1 MQSLPRENSS
11 DGKRARGMSKR
22 FSGKRIIVTGAGRG
36 LGFAFAERL
45 GREGA
50 SVIVAEIDPAL
61 GDEAERK
68 LKGSGVEARFVE
80 TDISLEA
87 SVEAMVQEA
96 AKDCDGIFAL
106 VANAGWA
113 TNVGGKAYHE
123 ITPDIWD
130 RMMAINVRGTWLTVR
145 AVGPRM
151 INGGAIVIVSSD
163 SIYWGAPRLLHY
175 VTSKSALVGM
185 TRSLARELGPRMIR
199 VNCLLPGLTV
209 VEATKEI
216 PEARWNDYAE
226 RTILKRKQQPDD
238 LDGVVAFLL
247 SDDSKYITGQTLA
260 VDGGFSLH

>member
-1 MQSLPRENSS
+1 MTKRFA
-11 DGKRARGMSKR
+11 GKRVV
-22 FSGKRIIVTGAGRG
+22 VTGAGRG

-61 GDEAERK
+61 GADAERR
-68 LKGSGVEARFVE
+68 LKAAGIEARFVA
-80 TDISLEA
+80 TDISSEA
-87 SVEAMVQEA
+87 SVEAMAKIA
-96 AKDCDGIFAL
+96 AENCDGIHGL

-113 TNVGGKAYHE
+113 NNVGGKTYDE
-123 ITPDIWD
+123 IAPEVWD
-130 RMMAINVRGTWLTVR
+130 RMMAINVRGTWLTIR

-151 INGGAIVIVSSD
+151 RDGGAIVTVSSD
-163 SIYWGAPRLLHY
+163 TIYWGAPRLLHY

-209 VEATKEI
+209 GDATREI
-216 PEARWNDYAE
+216 PETRWNEYAE

-238 LDGVVAFLL
+238 LDGAVAFLL
-247 SDDSKYITGQTLA
+247 SDDAKFITGQTLA

>member
-1 MQSLPRENSS
+1 MTT
-11 DGKRARGMSKR
+11 R
-22 FSGKRIIVTGAGRG
+22 FAGKRIIVTGAARG

-50 SVIVAEIDPAL
+50 SVVIADIDSAL
-61 GDEAERK
+61 GAEAERQLAK
-68 LKGSGVEARFVE
+68 FGIEARFVE
-80 TDISLEA
+80 TDISSEA
-87 SVEAMVQEA
+87 SVEAMAREA
-96 AKDCDGIFAL
+96 ANNCDGIHGL

-113 TNVGGKAYHE
+113 NNVGGKAYHE
-123 ITPDIWD
+123 IAPDVWD

-151 INGGAIVIVSSD
+151 TNGGAIVTVSSD
-163 SIYWGAPRLLHY
+163 SIYWGAPNLLHY

-185 TRSLARELGPRMIR
+185 TRSLARELGSRMIR

-209 VEATKEI
+209 VEATKDI
-216 PEARWNDYAE
+216 PETRWNDYAE
-226 RTILKRKQQPDD
+226 RAILKRKQQPDD

-247 SDDSKYITGQTLA
+247 SDDAKYVTGQTLA

>member
-1 MQSLPRENSS
+1 
-11 DGKRARGMSKR
+11 MSKR
-22 FSGKRIIVTGAGRG
+22 FSGKRIVVTGAGRG
-36 LGFAFAERL
+36 LGLAFAERL

-50 SVIVAEIDPAL
+50 SLLVADIDRAL
-61 GDEAERK
+61 GAAAERK
-68 LKGSGVEARFVE
+68 LTESGIEARFVE
-80 TDISLEA
+80 TDISSEA
-87 SVEAMVQEA
+87 SVEAMAQEA
-96 AKDCDGIFAL
+96 AKNCDGIHGL

-113 TNVGGKAYHE
+113 NNVGGKAYNE
-123 ITPDIWD
+123 IAPEIWD

-151 INGGAIVIVSSD
+151 KNGGAIVTVSSD
-163 SIYWGAPRLLHY
+163 SIYWGAPNLLHY

-185 TRSLARELGPRMIR
+185 TRSLARELGSRMIR

-209 VEATKEI
+209 VEATKDI
-216 PEARWNDYAE
+216 PETRWNDYAE

-247 SDDSKYITGQTLA
+247 SDDAKFITGQTLA

>member
-1 MQSLPRENSS
+1 MT
-11 DGKRARGMSKR
+11 KKFA
-22 FSGKRIIVTGAGRG
+22 GKRIIVTGAARG

-50 SVIVAEIDPAL
+50 SVVIADIDSAL
-61 GDEAERK
+61 GVEAERK
-68 LKGSGVEARFVE
+68 LAQSGVEARFVE
-80 TDISLEA
+80 TDISSET
-87 SVEAMVQEA
+87 SVEAMALEA
-96 AKDCDGIFAL
+96 AKNCDGIHGL

-113 TNVGGKAYHE
+113 NNVGGKAYDQIAPE
-123 ITPDIWD
+123 TWD

-145 AVGPRM
+145 AIGPRM
-151 INGGAIVIVSSD
+151 QEGGAIVTLSSD
-163 SIYWGAPRLLHY
+163 SIYWGAPNLLHY

-185 TRSLARELGPRMIR
+185 TRSLARELGPRKIR

-209 VEATKEI
+209 VEATKDI
-216 PEARWNDYAE
+216 PETRWNDYAE

-247 SDDSKYITGQTLA
+247 SDDAKYITGQTLA

>member
-1 MQSLPRENSS
+1 MTTQ
-11 DGKRARGMSKR
+11 R

-45 GREGA
+45 GRDGA
-50 SVIVAEIDPAL
+50 NIIIAEIDPAL
-61 GDEAERK
+61 GAEAAHK
-68 LKGSGVEARFVE
+68 LNASGIEARFVE
-80 TDISLEA
+80 TDISSEA
-87 SVEAMVQEA
+87 SVEAMAREA
-96 AKDCDGIFAL
+96 AKNCDGIFGL

-113 TNVGGKAYHE
+113 NNVGGKAYDQIAPE
-123 ITPDIWD
+123 TWD

-151 INGGAIVIVSSD
+151 KDGGAIVTVSSD
-163 SIYWGAPRLLHY
+163 SIYWGAPNLLHY

-185 TRSLARELGPRMIR
+185 TRSLARELGARQIR

-216 PEARWNDYAE
+216 PETRWNDYAE
-226 RTILKRKQQPDD
+226 RAILKRKQQPDD
-238 LDGVVAFLL
+238 LDGVVSFLL
-247 SDDSKYITGQTLA
+247 SDDAKYITGQTLA